1 MRTYGNSVIGGS
13 FRTRVRAG
21 WGGLLCLVNGLGRK
35 GQLEVPDRSGPD
47 RAETRP
53 RGCFP
58 SFLVLG
64 RETFLTPV

>member
-13 FRTRVRAG
+13 FPAESVPDG
-21 WGGLLCLVNGLGRK
+21 GGLLCLVNVLCRK

-53 RGCFP
+53 RGYFP
-58 SFLVLG
+58 SSLCWAA
-64 RETFLTPV
+64 RRS